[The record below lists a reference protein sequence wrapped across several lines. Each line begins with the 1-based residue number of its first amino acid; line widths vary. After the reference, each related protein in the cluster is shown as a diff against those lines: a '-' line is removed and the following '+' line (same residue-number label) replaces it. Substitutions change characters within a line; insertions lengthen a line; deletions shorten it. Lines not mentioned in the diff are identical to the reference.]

1 MSRSTSNRQI
11 EQLDPGFH
19 RDLANNGPAVETA
32 NARVQLV
39 GPFRQVQV
47 AASQT
52 GVVLSTGVSGA
63 DGQPGIMAHS
73 AGKIIGLQYS
83 FNAAVTA
90 GGATAAQLQA
100 TIAPAATLTAAV
112 AGDVV
117 AVASQ
122 ASPRQA
128 QVVDQS
134 SEVAFNKGDV
144 LGANLTTSGTFAPTT
159 VDVDVFL
166 LVRWAASPGVPA

>member
-1 MSRSTSNRQI
+1 MARSVQNRLV
-11 EQLDPGFH
+11 EDLGSAR
-19 RDLANNGPAVETA
+19 RDTAGNNGPGVESA

-39 GPFRQVQV
+39 GPFKQVQV

-52 GVVLSTGVSGA
+52 TVALSSILSGA
-63 DGQPGIMAHS
+63 DGQPGVIAHS
-73 AGKIIGLQYS
+73 PGKILGLTYS

-100 TIAPAATLTAAV
+100 TVAPAATLTAAAV
-112 AGDVV
+112 GDVA

-128 QVVDQS
+128 GAVDQS
-134 SEVAFNKGDV
+134 AEVSFSKGDS
-144 LGANLTTSGTFAPTT
+144 LGVQLSTSGTFAPTT
-159 VDVDVFL
+159 VDVDVYL
-166 LVRWAASPGVPA
+166 IVRWAPSPT

>member
-1 MSRSTSNRQI
+1 MARNTSNRLI
-11 EQLDPGFH
+11 EQLDPGSH
-19 RDLANNGPAVETA
+19 RDVPNNAPAVETA
-32 NARVQLV
+32 NARVDII

-47 AASQT
+47 AANQSA
-52 GVVLSTGVSGA
+52 VALSTGISGT
-63 DGQPGIMAHS
+63 DGQPGIIAHS
-73 AGKIIGLQYS
+73 AGKILGMTYS

-100 TIAPAATLTAAV
+100 TVAPAATLTAA
-112 AGDVV
+112 AQGDVV

-128 QVVDQS
+128 ATIDQS
-134 SEVAFNKGDV
+134 ADILFNKGDAIGV
-144 LGANLTTSGTFAPTT
+144 NLSTSGTFAPTT

-166 LVRWAASPGVPA
+166 IVRWAASPGVPA